1 MAWLFLLLAGTCEII
16 WPLLFKSTKGFTNL
30 GKNWPI
36 TALTFSIQITS
47 FFLMSRAIKSLAVG
61 TVYAVWT
68 GVGTTGIAICGMLIF
83 NEPRTVARIIFLFMI
98 VVGIVGLRFFEK
110 PPV

>member
-1 MAWLFLLLAGTCEII
+1 MAWLFLFLAGMCEMV

-30 GKNWPI
+30 GKNGPI
-36 TALTFSIQITS
+36 IALSFSIQIMS
-47 FFLMSRAIKSLAVG
+47 FFLMSRAIKSLPVG

-68 GVGTTGIAICGMLIF
+68 GLGTTGIAICGMLIF
-83 NEPRTVARIIFLFMI
+83 HEPRTVARIVFLFMI
-98 VVGIVGLRFFEK
+98 VTGIVGLRFFET